1 MKLTNLRPM
10 LWTEDL
16 QASVDFYRD
25 VLGFEAVEFRDDWGW
40 ASLSKGD
47 VSLMLSRPNEHEKYD
62 KIGFTGSFY
71 INTDEVDALWEEL
84 KDKAKICYPIENF
97 FYGMREFA
105 VYDNNGYLLQFGQ
118 EIAAENADDSE

>member
-1 MKLTNLRPM
+1 MSLTELKPM

-16 QASVDFYRD
+16 KGSVDFYTRI
-25 VLGFEAVEFRDDWGW
+25 LGFTTNVFNEEWGF

-47 VSLMLSRPNEHEKYD
+47 VSLMLSRPNEHIPYD

-71 INTDEVDALWEEL
+71 FMTDSVDALWEEL
-84 KDKAKICYPIENF
+84 KDKAGVCYGIEDF

-105 VYDNNGYLLQFGQ
+105 IYDNNGYLLQFGQ
-118 EIAAENADDSE
+118 EIEANQ

>member
-16 QASVDFYRD
+16 TGSVDFYTS
-25 VLGFEAVEFRDDWGW
+25 VLGFTANEFNEDWGW
-40 ASLSKGD
+40 ASLSKDD
-47 VSLMLSRPNEHEKYD
+47 VSLMLSRPNEHTPYD
-62 KIGFTGSFY
+62 KIGFTGTFY
-71 INTDEVDALWEEL
+71 FSTDAVDALWDEL
-84 KDKAKICYPIENF
+84 KDKAPVCYGVENF

-118 EIAAENADDSE
+118 EIAKNE